1 MSKLLS
7 IVFASLFSVGAAH
20 AGQVAQCANGFV
32 IKVIGGNKATCV
44 QTQTVR
50 DDVGPRKCLGDGV
63 YSHDWDVD
71 KGDFCK
77 GKGIQSALVGPAKDC
92 KLDYGV
98 GAHNDLRVGRDRCY
112 KNAQREVRGEIT
124 VRD

>member
-1 MSKLLS
+1 MQKFLFAAL
-7 IVFASLFSVGAAH
+7 ASLMFVGGAH
-20 AGQVAQCANGFV
+20 AAQVAQCESGYV

-44 QTQTVR
+44 QTQTVK

-63 YSHDWDVD
+63 FSHDWDVD

-98 GAHNDLRVGRDRCY
+98 NAHNDLRVGRDRCY
-112 KNAQREVRGEIT
+112 KNVQREVRGDISL
-124 VRD
+124 RD